1 MKLSTRR
8 QGFTLV
14 EIMIVVVI
22 IGLLAAMAIPAFNKV
37 RRSSNAKAMLNDARQ
52 IGSAAQQYFME
63 TGETTVTF
71 GITTATGNL
80 TGPLTEWV
88 KQIGANTTTTSA
100 TATTDTIESDPST
113 GSFSLRK
120 GQAYGGA
127 VQNFD
132 AEGKRT
138 STTAE

>member
-37 RRSSNAKAMLNDARQ
+37 RRSSQAKAMLNDARQ
-52 IGSAAQQYFME
+52 IGSAAQQYFMD
-63 TGETTVTF
+63 GGASSVTF
-71 GITTATGNL
+71 SVNSATGVIA
-80 TGPLTEWV
+80 GPLTPWV
-88 KQIGANTTTTSA
+88 TQIGGGYTTS
-100 TATTDTIESDPST
+100 DNTIESDPT
-113 GSFSLRK
+113 GRFTLQRN
-120 GQAYGGA
+120 QAYSGTE
-127 VQNFD
+127 QTFD
-132 AEGKRT
+132 PEGKRA